1 VPVQNVLNFDGEDV
15 LATGNNHVLRAVLN
29 ADVPIRLD
37 HREAPFF
44 VWNACSNW
52 DWLMLP
58 ERLVSME
65 SNRFDIF
72 CCGDAPV
79 LAPETA

>member
-1 VPVQNVLNFDGEDV
+1 
-15 LATGNNHVLRAVLN
+15 
-29 ADVPIRLD
+29 
-37 HREAPFF
+37 
-44 VWNACSNW
+44 
-52 DWLMLP
+52 MLP